1 MKYHQAPKSK
11 RLPAPCI
18 VNNGTLVNQ
27 LDMQKLLNDLT
38 RVRYI
43 YIEDEKQQSEGV
55 GYLKEVFSDPHR
67 STLIANCIIYLNL
80 DSFDYL
86 QLQQSASGE
95 SYFDL
100 VQSDRK
106 LRLIPLSNPLK
117 TPTSDRR
124 LDAAAIEA
132 MMAEVL
138 AASWDVQIDDDDE
151 NFSL

>member
-1 MKYHQAPKSK
+1 MNYHQAPQNK

-18 VNNGTLVNQ
+18 VNNGILVNQ
-27 LDMQKLLNDLT
+27 QDIQRLLGDLS

-43 YIEDEKQQSEGV
+43 YFTDEKQQSEGV
-55 GYLKEVFSDPHR
+55 GYLKEVFSDPQR
-67 STLIANCIIYLNL
+67 STLIANCTIYLNL

-86 QLQQSASGE
+86 QLQESASGE

-100 VQSDRK
+100 VQEDRK
-106 LRLIPLSNPLK
+106 LRLIPLSNPLNN
-117 TPTSDRR
+117 PTSDR

-138 AASWDVQIDDDDE
+138 AASWDVQMDSDDE

>member
-1 MKYHQAPKSK
+1 MNYHQYPQTKK
-11 RLPAPCI
+11 LPAPCI
-18 VNNGTLVNQ
+18 VNKGILVNQ
-27 LDMQKLLNDLT
+27 QDIQRLLRDLI

-43 YIEDEKQQSEGV
+43 YLTEEKPESEGV

-67 STLIANCIIYLNL
+67 STLIANCTIYLNL

-86 QLQQSASGE
+86 ELQQAASGE

-106 LRLIPLSNPLK
+106 LRLIPLSNPLNQ
-117 TPTSDRR
+117 PTSER

-138 AASWDVQIDDDDE
+138 AASWDVQMDSDDE

>member
-1 MKYHQAPKSK
+1 MNYHQAPQTK

-18 VNNGTLVNQ
+18 VNNGILVNQ
-27 LDMQKLLNDLT
+27 QDIQILLGDLS

-43 YIEDEKQQSEGV
+43 YITEEKLQSEGI

-67 STLIANCIIYLNL
+67 STLIANCTIYLNL

-86 QLQQSASGE
+86 QLQESASGE

-100 VQSDRK
+100 VQEDRK
-106 LRLIPLSNPLK
+106 LRLIPLSNPLNK
-117 TPTSDRR
+117 PTNDM

-132 MMAEVL
+132 MMAEVI
-138 AASWDVQIDDDDE
+138 AASWDVKIDDDDE

>member
-1 MKYHQAPKSK
+1 MKYHQSHKK
-11 RLPAPCI
+11 ERLPAPCI
-18 VNNGTLVNQ
+18 VNNGTLVNSQ
-27 LDMQKLLNDLT
+27 DIQKLLSDLS

-43 YIEDEKQQSEGV
+43 YMEDEKQQSEGV
-55 GYLKEVFSDPHR
+55 AYIKEVFSDPNR
-67 STLIANCIIYLNL
+67 STLIANCTIYLNL

-86 QLQQSASGE
+86 ELQQASSGE

-117 TPTSDRR
+117 KPTSDR
-124 LDAAAIEA
+124 LDVAAIEA

-138 AASWDVQIDDDDE
+138 AASWDIQIDDDE
-151 NFSL
+151 NLSL

>member
-1 MKYHQAPKSK
+1 MKYHQSPKNK

-18 VNNGTLVNQ
+18 VNNGTLVNPQ
-27 LDMQKLLNDLT
+27 DIQRLLRDLS

-55 GYLKEVFSDPHR
+55 GYLKEVFSDPHH
-67 STLIANCIIYLNL
+67 STLIANCTIYLNL

-86 QLQQSASGE
+86 ELQQASSGE

-117 TPTSDRR
+117 KQTSDR
-124 LDAAAIEA
+124 LEAAAIEA

-138 AASWDVQIDDDDE
+138 AANWDVQIDDDE
-151 NFSL
+151 NLSL

>member
-1 MKYHQAPKSK
+1 MKYHQAPKNQ
-11 RLPAPCI
+11 RVTAPCI
-18 VNNGTLVNQ
+18 VNNGTLVNK
-27 LDMQKLLNDLT
+27 LDIQKLLSDLS

-67 STLIANCIIYLNL
+67 STLIANSTIYLNL

-86 QLQQSASGE
+86 ELAQGASGE

-100 VQSDRK
+100 IQSDRK

-117 TPTSDRR
+117 KTTSDR

-138 AASWDVQIDDDDE
+138 AASWDIQIDDDE
-151 NFSL
+151 KFTF